1 MRVLISVD
9 MEGIAGVAV
18 GAAVAPGTPEYER
31 NRQLMTAEASAAVRG
46 ACAFAPDVESV
57 VADAHGPFCNL
68 LAADLDPR
76 ATLVRGRPRPH
87 GMVTGIETVRAAI
100 FIGYHGRAGTPTS
113 VLSHTIHPCI
123 ADVRCNG
130 RSLGEIGLNAALGAF
145 HGVPTVLV
153 SGDDTVAAE
162 ARDLIPGVATVEVK
176 RALGARATESLHPA
190 EACRRIETAVPAA
203 LAARSG
209 APAPLLAGPVTVE
222 VDLLQEAMAEPPLL
236 VPGMERRG
244 PRTVRYAAPDY
255 PAAFDVVRLI
265 AVLSGPAG

>member
-1 MRVLISVD
+1 MRVLVSVD

-18 GAAVAPGTPEYER
+18 AADVSPGTVEYER

-46 ACAFAPDVESV
+46 ALAFAPDVEVV

-76 ATLVRGRPRPH
+76 ATLVRGRPRPG
-87 GMVTGIETVRAAI
+87 GMVTDIATVDAAI

-113 VLSHTIHPCI
+113 VLSHTIHGCI

-162 ARDLIPGVATVEVK
+162 ASEVIPGVVTVAVK
-176 RALGARATESLHPA
+176 RALGSRATESLHPA
-190 EACRRIETAVPAA
+190 QACRRIEAAVPAA
-203 LAARSG
+203 LAARPA
-209 APAPLLAGPVTVE
+209 APAPLLAGPVIVE
-222 VDLLQEAMAEPPLL
+222 VDLRYEGMAEPPLL
-236 VPGMERRG
+236 VPGMERSG
-244 PRTVRYAAPDY
+244 PRTVRYAAPDF
-255 PAAFDVVRLI
+255 PTAFDVVRLI
-265 AVLSGPAG
+265 AVLSAAAG